1 MFEQANPLWEE
12 KYSSGLAQYYPWD
25 AVVSFIYHYAPKNK
39 PRHQIKILE
48 VGCGS
53 GPNLWFAAREG
64 FNVTGIDGSNSAIKI
79 VKSRFQS
86 EGLTGE
92 FKVVNFSEDL
102 PFESNKF
109 DLIIDR
115 AAITYCGER
124 TSDKLISEIYR
135 VLSPNG
141 HFFFNPYSDEHSS
154 FIKGEEGKD
163 GMTTN
168 IQGGSLQGTGDILF
182 YSKKEIMKKIRN
194 FSIVK
199 LNHIMQ
205 SDIAQ
210 EKENIHAE
218 WRAILLKTPQ

>member
-1 MFEQANPLWEE
+1 MILFEQANPLWEE

-102 PFESNKF
+102 PFESNNF
-109 DLIIDR
+109 DLVIDR
-115 AAITYCGER
+115 AAITYCGEKI
-124 TSDKLISEIYR
+124 SNKLISEIHR
-135 VLSPNG
+135 VLSPAG
-141 HFFFNPYSDEHSS
+141 KFFFNPYSDKHGS
-154 FIKGEEGKD
+154 FLCGENGHD
-163 GMTTN
+163 GMTTK
-168 IQGGSLQGTGDILF
+168 IRGGSVMNTGDILF
-182 YSKKEIMKKIRN
+182 YSKKEIIKKLESFKILRL
-194 FSIVK
+194 SH
-199 LNHIMQ
+199 LELA
-205 SDIAQ
+205 DL
-210 EKENIHAE
+210 KEANESIHAE
-218 WRAILLKTPQ
+218 WRVIVEK